1 MINQQTHVETPK
13 APSLMRP
20 WHTTLQ
26 NSVTGF
32 LQETSPRD
40 LADSSRCM
48 FLHNYCTQ
56 MLWSTLF
63 LLVLQQPQVWQRSTS
78 GRTEKAAAILIGR
91 LHVFPGVPHLHFFLT
106 CLACNAMI
114 IITINNII
122 IIKMIIIIIQPHYK
136 YTTAVQIYNRSTN
149 MNYFIIYFTSL
160 HSTGKWTFI
169 SLLISL
175 HTVV

>member
-1 MINQQTHVETPK
+1 MEDLANSTRQNCARSIYGRMPQTVMVTMASHYHLLVLQVVQQFFLIISSSRMQQWMRKGGAFGGNKLCWFMINQQTHVETPK

-48 FLHNYCTQ
+48 FLHNCCTQ

-63 LLVLQQPQVWQRSTS
+63 LFVLQQP
-78 GRTEKAAAILIGR
+78 
-91 LHVFPGVPHLHFFLT
+91 
-106 CLACNAMI
+106 
-114 IITINNII
+114 
-122 IIKMIIIIIQPHYK
+122 
-136 YTTAVQIYNRSTN
+136 
-149 MNYFIIYFTSL
+149 
-160 HSTGKWTFI
+160 
-169 SLLISL
+169 
-175 HTVV
+175 

>member
-48 FLHNYCTQ
+48 FLHNCCTQ
-56 MLWSTLF
+56 ILWSTLF
-63 LLVLQQPQVWQRSTS
+63 LFVLQQPQVWRRSTS
-78 GRTEKAAAILIGR
+78 GRTEKAAAILRGK
-91 LHVFPGVPHLHFFLT
+91 LFPGVPLFHFFLA
-106 CLACNAMI
+106 CLACNIMI

-122 IIKMIIIIIQPHYK
+122 IIKMIIIIII
-136 YTTAVQIYNRSTN
+136 V
-149 MNYFIIYFTSL
+149 IIIIIIIIVIVINNINKLY
-160 HSTGKWTFI
+160 
-169 SLLISL
+169 
-175 HTVV
+175 